1 MNKKVQVWVVHNNE
15 VLLLKLIP
23 ERGGGWHPIT
33 ANVHDDEKLLDCA
46 KRETF
51 EETGISP
58 KKGEWVSLDYSFEYH
73 GRWGEARETVYAVF
87 LKQKNPQIEIDSSE
101 HTDYKWVDIN
111 EAEDELSFQPQKEAL
126 EKLKC
131 IRLKI

>member
-1 MNKKVQVWVVHNNE
+1 MNKKVQVWVVHQEE

-33 ANVHDDEKLLDCA
+33 ANVHEDEKLLDCA

-51 EETGISP
+51 EETGISS
-58 KKGEWVSLDYSFEYH
+58 KEGEWVDLDYSFEFQ
-73 GRWGEARETVYAVF
+73 GRWGHAVEKAYAFF
-87 LKQKNPQIEIDSSE
+87 LKKKTTEIEIDSSE
-101 HTDYKWVDIN
+101 HTDFKWVKMDQT
-111 EAEDELSFQPQKEAL
+111 EKELKFQPQKEAL

-131 IRLKI
+131 IRSKI